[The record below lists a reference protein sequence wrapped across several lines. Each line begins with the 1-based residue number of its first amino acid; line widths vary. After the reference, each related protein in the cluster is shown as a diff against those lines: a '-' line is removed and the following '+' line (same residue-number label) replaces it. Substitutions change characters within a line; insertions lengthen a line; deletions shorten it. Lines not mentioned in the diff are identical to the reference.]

1 MSNLRI
7 VSVKVVSSTS
17 IEVTFTDTLTSNLV
31 ASNVS
36 ITADTIN
43 VPDSTVNEVSI
54 SGNVLTV
61 TCQPL
66 TQLAAYFIK
75 FKSTAQHP
83 FTSINGDAK
92 LLEDGVSN
100 QYLFTGPLAPDNPV
114 RNFLGAFYHD
124 NLYNIDDDQ
133 TIVNKYIQSLSVQMA
148 RALYDIRQLRNE
160 NYLSITIADEQQ
172 FRGAGPS
179 DRVNEEAAYEIV
191 RVGRKQVPTL
201 LTL

>member
-92 LLEDGVSN
+92 LDRKS
-100 QYLFTGPLAPDNPV
+100 
-114 RNFLGAFYHD
+114 
-124 NLYNIDDDQ
+124 
-133 TIVNKYIQSLSVQMA
+133 IV
-148 RALYDIRQLRNE
+148 
-160 NYLSITIADEQQ
+160 
-172 FRGAGPS
+172 
-179 DRVNEEAAYEIV
+179 
-191 RVGRKQVPTL
+191 
-201 LTL
+201 